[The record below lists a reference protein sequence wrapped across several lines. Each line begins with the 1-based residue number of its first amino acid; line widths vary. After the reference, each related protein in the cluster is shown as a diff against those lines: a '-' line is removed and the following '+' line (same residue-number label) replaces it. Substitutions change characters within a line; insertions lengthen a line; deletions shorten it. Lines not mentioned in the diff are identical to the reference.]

1 MNKKLFVPLLLVAL
15 SLSACGTST
24 STDDKTTTTAPVAA
38 TTPVVATLTDVPA
51 GCPSKTSL
59 TVKTSSTPETTFDA
73 TTGLLVVYKANPE
86 SAQLFFGDFA
96 FTSDDLYSGLGDG
109 KFKVSFGLSHKDKT
123 PVNVGMFTQKATD
136 NGKVSDLGL
145 TTKES
150 LFGFI
155 GDSATVDLKVVSK
168 TYACGT
174 IAFDDGYA
182 SVKGDFVAQ
191 VNAK

>member
-1 MNKKLFVPLLLVAL
+1 MNKKLFVPLLLAAV
-15 SLSACGTST
+15 SLSACGS
-24 STDDKTTTTAPVAA
+24 SATDDKTVTAAPVVSTAPVLAN
-38 TTPVVATLTDVPA
+38 VPA

-86 SAQLFFGDFA
+86 TAQLAFGDFA
-96 FTSDDLYSGLGDG
+96 FTSDNMYSGLGDG
-109 KFKVSFGLSHKDKT
+109 KFKVSFGLSNKDKK
-123 PVNVGMFTQKATD
+123 PVNVGLFTQKAAD
-136 NGKVSDLGL
+136 NSKVSDLGL
-145 TTKES
+145 STKES

-155 GDSATVDLKVVSK
+155 GDAATVDLKVVDH

-174 IAFDDGYA
+174 ISFDDGYA
-182 SVKGDFVAQ
+182 SVKGDFIAQ